1 MAEVLRRLRSTKTDS
16 ADIEAKR
23 AATALPRSV
32 RETISAFQNTAGGIL
47 VLGLDE
53 AAGFAVV
60 GVDDPAKIASDLASL
75 CSDAMEPP
83 VRPLVQIVEVEGRYL
98 VTAEIPVLD
107 LVLRPSY
114 YRGEGMVRGSYLRV
128 NDGDHR
134 MTSYE
139 VQMVVA
145 SRGQPVEDL
154 QPVRG
159 TSPADLESRMVVA
172 YLERLRETRPYAF
185 SDLEDASA
193 LRRARVVVDT
203 EDGPRLTVAGLL
215 SLGTFPQE
223 HLPQVFMSF
232 VSYPTTTGAEVQGTR
247 FLDNVALEGP
257 IPLMVKDGLSVLR
270 RNMSRR
276 AVVVGAGR
284 TDVWDY
290 PEAALREVFTNALV
304 HRDLS
309 PASRGAQV
317 QVEMYPDRL
326 VVRNPGGLFGPGS
339 VGDLGREG
347 VSTARNATLLRILED
362 VAIPGERRTVCE
374 NRGSGLHVMRQA
386 LQAEGLEPPVLQDA
400 LSWFKVTFSNGRA
413 NDGRATERSDRAGTA
428 DVPERRAPADRRA
441 QLLEALGSA
450 DRSRADLAATTGLS
464 DQVVARWLRVLRDEG
479 QVEMVGSSSPR
490 SKKTRYRRVVR

>member
-1 MAEVLRRLRSTKTDS
+1 MTPTDLVQIVERLRSTRTDS
-16 ADIEAKR
+16 ADVEAKR
-23 AATALPRSV
+23 AATAVPRSV
-32 RETISAFQNTAGGIL
+32 RETVSAFQNTAGGVL

-83 VRPLVQIVEVEGRYL
+83 VRPLVQIVELDGQHL
-98 VTAEIPVLD
+98 VTAEIPALD
-107 LVLRPSY
+107 RSLRPSY

-134 MTSYE
+134 MSSYE

-145 SRGQPVEDL
+145 SRGQPTDDL
-154 QPVRG
+154 EAVRG
-159 TSPADLESRMVVA
+159 TTPADLEPRMVA
-172 YLERLRETRPYAF
+172 TYLKRLRETRPYAF
-185 SDLEDASA
+185 SDLDDASA

-203 EDGPRLTVAGLL
+203 EEGPRLTMAGLL

-232 VSYPTTTGAEVQGTR
+232 VSYPTRTGAEVQGTR

-257 IPLMVKDGLSVLR
+257 IPLMVKDGLSTLR

-276 AVVVGAGR
+276 AVVVGVGR
-284 TDVWDY
+284 EDVWDY
-290 PEAALREVFTNALV
+290 PQSALREIITNALV

-326 VVRNPGGLFGPGS
+326 VVRNPGGLFGSIS

-347 VSTARNATLLRILED
+347 ASTARNAVLLRILED
-362 VAIPGERRTVCE
+362 VALPGQDRTVCE
-374 NRGSGLHVMRQA
+374 NRGSGIHVAEQA
-386 LQAEGLEPPVLQDA
+386 LRAAGMQPPRFDDSV
-400 LSWFKVTFSNGRA
+400 SRFTVTITRDTTSSGPV
-413 NDGRATERSDRAGTA
+413 D
-428 DVPERRAPADRRA
+428 ERRSSRADRRA
-441 QLLEALGSA
+441 QLLEALGGA
-450 DRSRADLAATTGLS
+450 DRSRADLAAMTGLS
-464 DQVVARWLRVLRDEG
+464 DQVVSRWLRVLREAG
-479 QVEMVGSSSPR
+479 QAEVVDSTSPR
-490 SKKTRYRRVVR
+490 SPNVRYRKTT

>member
-1 MAEVLRRLRSTKTDS
+1 MTPTDLVQIVERLRSTKTDS
-16 ADIEAKR
+16 ADVEAKR

-32 RETISAFQNTAGGIL
+32 RETISAFQNTAGGVL

-60 GVDDPAKIASDLASL
+60 GVDDPAKIASDLACL

-83 VRPLVQIVEVEGRYL
+83 VRPLIQIIELDGQHL
-98 VTAEIPVLD
+98 VAAEIPALD
-107 LVLRPSY
+107 RSLRPSY

-134 MTSYE
+134 MSSYE

-145 SRGQPVEDL
+145 SRGQPVDDL
-154 QPVRG
+154 EAVRG
-159 TSPADLESRMVVA
+159 ATPADLEPKMVA
-172 YLERLRETRPYAF
+172 TYLKRLRETRPYAF
-185 SDLEDASA
+185 SGLDDASS

-203 EDGPRLTVAGLL
+203 EEGPRLTMAGLL

-257 IPLMVKDGLSVLR
+257 IPLMVRDGLSTLR

-276 AVVVGAGR
+276 AVVIGVGR
-284 TDVWDY
+284 EDVWDY
-290 PEAALREVFTNALV
+290 PQAALREIITNALV

-326 VVRNPGGLFGPGS
+326 VVRNPGGLFGSIS
-339 VGDLGREG
+339 VGDLGRAG
-347 VSTARNATLLRILED
+347 ASTARNAVLLRILED
-362 VAIPGERRTVCE
+362 VALPGQDRTVCE
-374 NRGSGLHVMRQA
+374 NRGSGIQVAEQA
-386 LQAEGLEPPVLQDA
+386 LRTAGMQPPRFED
-400 LSWFKVTFSNGRA
+400 SISRFTVTIAR
-413 NDGRATERSDRAGTA
+413 DPTRSSPVD
-428 DVPERRAPADRRA
+428 ERRGSRADRRA

-450 DRSRADLAATTGLS
+450 DRSRADLAAMTGLS
-464 DQVVARWLRVLRDEG
+464 DQVVSRWLRVLREAG
-479 QVEMVGSSSPR
+479 QAEVVGATSPR
-490 SKKTRYRRVVR
+490 SPNVRYHRTT